1 MKDYRMSDRYVAPP
15 LPFSLSVSEAA
26 RLPAQIPGV
35 ATAEDL
41 QPRPGR
47 KGA

>member
-1 MKDYRMSDRYVAPP
+1 MSDRYVAPP